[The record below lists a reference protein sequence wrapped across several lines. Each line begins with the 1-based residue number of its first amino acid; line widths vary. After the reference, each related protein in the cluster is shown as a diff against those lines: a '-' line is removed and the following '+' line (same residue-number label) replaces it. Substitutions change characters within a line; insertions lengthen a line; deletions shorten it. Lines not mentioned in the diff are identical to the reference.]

1 MYSLFLNFL
10 EGNQACIDYYIH
22 IFHITWLIILLIW
35 FLAVVGIAA
44 AAAADDSCDVV
55 GIAKTI

>member
-1 MYSLFLNFL
+1 
-10 EGNQACIDYYIH
+10 
-22 IFHITWLIILLIW
+22 LIW

-44 AAAADDSCDVV
+44 AAADYGCDVVV

>member
-1 MYSLFLNFL
+1 
-10 EGNQACIDYYIH
+10 
-22 IFHITWLIILLIW
+22 LIW

-44 AAAADDSCDVV
+44 AAAAADDGCDVVV

>member
-1 MYSLFLNFL
+1 
-10 EGNQACIDYYIH
+10 
-22 IFHITWLIILLIW
+22 LIW

-44 AAAADDSCDVV
+44 AAAAADYSCDVV

>member
-1 MYSLFLNFL
+1 
-10 EGNQACIDYYIH
+10 
-22 IFHITWLIILLIW
+22 LIW

-44 AAAADDSCDVV
+44 AAAADDGCDVVV

>member
-1 MYSLFLNFL
+1 
-10 EGNQACIDYYIH
+10 
-22 IFHITWLIILLIW
+22 LIW

-44 AAAADDSCDVV
+44 AAAAAADDGCDVVV